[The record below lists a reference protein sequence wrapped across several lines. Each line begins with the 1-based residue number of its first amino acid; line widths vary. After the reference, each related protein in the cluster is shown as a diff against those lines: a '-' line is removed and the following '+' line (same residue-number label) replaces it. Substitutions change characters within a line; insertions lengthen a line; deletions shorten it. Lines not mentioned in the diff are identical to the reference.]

1 MTSSS
6 PAMAD
11 KSKKRGGNNAEN
23 SVQCISCTV
32 YNGENTS
39 KNDIAIPN

>member
-1 MTSSS
+1 MIR
-6 PAMAD
+6 D
-11 KSKKRGGNNAEN
+11 EEHLHIYIY
-23 SVQCISCTV
+23 VSCTV